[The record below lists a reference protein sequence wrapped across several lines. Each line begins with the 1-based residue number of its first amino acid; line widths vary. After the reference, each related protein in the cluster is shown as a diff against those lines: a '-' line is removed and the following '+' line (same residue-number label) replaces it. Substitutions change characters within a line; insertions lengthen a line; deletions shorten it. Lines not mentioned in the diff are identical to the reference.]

1 MGNIY
6 RGKHRLLTACSL
18 TVLFGIYSTAQA
30 GGNGVIVLTR
40 DVQPFAV
47 GNPAMHP
54 DPNPT
59 TVNANPAVRIT
70 SASSELSDG
79 DFASVSSGASIT
91 HSMMPNGNALPGL
104 NTANGLPGMA
114 SGHGGGS
121 GGSISNTINRSIE
134 QGMSPLTAL
143 SQGK

>member
-1 MGNIY
+1 MGYLY
-6 RGKHRLLTACSL
+6 RGKHLLLTACSL
-18 TVLFGIYSTAQA
+18 TVLFGICSTAQA
-30 GGNGVIVLTR
+30 GGDGVIVLTR

-47 GNPAMHP
+47 GNPPMHP

-70 SASSELSDG
+70 SASRELSDG
-79 DFASVSSGASIT
+79 DFASVSSGTSIAR
-91 HSMMPNGNALPGL
+91 SIIPNGNSLPGL
-104 NTANGLPGMA
+104 NTTNGLPGM
-114 SGHGGGS
+114 SGGHGGGS
-121 GGSISNTINRSIE
+121 GGTVSNTISRSIE